1 MGLPYIKTDIIGV
14 DLYRLACK
22 DQVSFTCYWLL
33 VSHCFEHAIV
43 SIPLDILDEKLCD
56 ITDNVDNVLKV
67 LKLRSL
73 ITYDDNNCIV
83 LNGIKER
90 ILNGIEAID
99 NKTNRNKRYYEK
111 NKVKNNEESKNI
123 EQDTN
128 NERYNNKHP
137 LAIKWDKISEISYV
151 QLKTSS
157 AWLYNNKFSWDEN
170 TVLSAIDFLS
180 INKDKLSNRI
190 MCDWHQDGFFI
201 PGYKFDIKTI
211 NEHFEKKG
219 KKFIVNK
226 NDCGTGTVYPEEYK
240 TKTKDPNLLIVSNSV
255 RKAIHKKTEEE
266 MDKEML
272 EQIGGEI

>member
-1 MGLPYIKTDIIGV
+1 MLRQGYNMGLPYIKTDIIGV

-111 NKVKNNEESKNI
+111 NKAKNNEESNDSNYTEIKTDYK
-123 EQDTN
+123 ELVQQW
-128 NERYNNKHP
+128 NKQFP
-137 LAIKWDKISEISYV
+137 MSDIQY
-151 QLKTSS
+151 KTSYARFKNS
-157 AWLYNNKFSWDEN
+157 NSWDPE
-170 TVLSAIDFLS
+170 TVVRAIEFLS
-180 INKDKLSNRI
+180 NNLNKLKNKI
-190 MCDWHQDGFFI
+190 MCDWYEAGFFKA
-201 PGYKFDIKTI
+201 GYEFNVETI
-211 NEHFEKKG
+211 NNYFEKKV
-219 KKFIVNK
+219 KVNK
-226 NDCGTGTVYPEEYK
+226 ES
-240 TKTKDPNLLIVSNSV
+240 VSNGGYPPYPDSL
-255 RKAIHKKTEEE
+255 KATTRPMKVITFGKDFKFESKK
-266 MDKEML
+266 DD
-272 EQIGGEI
+272 IDPEIKKLLGDV

>member
-1 MGLPYIKTDIIGV
+1 MRQGYNMGLPYIKTDIIGV

-90 ILNGIEAID
+90 ILNGIEAIE

-111 NKVKNNEESKNI
+111 NKVKNIEDSKDSTDI
-123 EQDTN
+123 EIKNDYRTIVQQW
-128 NERYNNKHP
+128 NKHFP
-137 LAIKWDKISEISYV
+137 MSEIQY
-151 QLKTSS
+151 KTSYARFKS
-157 AWLYNNKFSWDEN
+157 SNSWDHE
-170 TVLSAIDFLS
+170 TVLNAIEFIS
-180 INKDKLSNRI
+180 NNPGIKNKI
-190 MCDWHQDGFFI
+190 MCDWFEAGFFLQ
-201 PGYKFDIKTI
+201 GYEFDLNTI
-211 NEHFEKKG
+211 NEYFSKKG
-219 KKFIVNK
+219 NNGKKI
-226 NDCGTGTVYPEEYK
+226 DTRDPTGLNTPY
-240 TKTKDPNLLIVSNSV
+240 
-255 RKAIHKKTEEE
+255 
-266 MDKEML
+266 L
-272 EQIGGEI
+272 EQGHKPEKFKSINLSAIKAQALSEQEIELAKQLDKVL